1 MKLNPY
7 LSLCVLLLAVLAC
20 GLPSA
25 APAAPTAVSLPPTPD
40 LPFSASPA
48 PQNPAGG
55 NPPAATPQFSNTIRE
70 EFDGKLSPGIGW
82 TWLRQDNAN
91 WSLAAA
97 PGRLRI
103 NLSTSGYLTGLPS
116 NVLTTAAPA
125 GDFDIRTLVRFVPTA
140 NFEMAGLIVIFEERA
155 VLQLGRA
162 YCDLGSCIGSGY
174 YFDNLQNGSAV
185 GGNFGTTG
193 SSGESVLRLV
203 RQGDLYTAYYQVDGV
218 NWIQLGSHTV
228 DRPPLSIGLIAAQAP
243 SAGAYAEFDWFEI
256 SQP

>member
-1 MKLNPY
+1 MKPNSY
-7 LSLCVLLLAVLAC
+7 LFVYVLLLAVLAC
-20 GLPSA
+20 GFPSVA
-25 APAAPTAVSLPPTPD
+25 FPEPTAISLPPTPN

-55 NPPAATPQFSNTIRE
+55 NPPAVTPQFSNTIRE

-97 PGRLRI
+97 PGKLRI

-116 NVLTTAAPA
+116 NILTTAAPA
-125 GDFDIRTLVRFVPTA
+125 GDFDIRTLVRFAPTV
-140 NFEMAGLIVIFEERA
+140 NFETAGLIVIFEERS

-174 YFDNLQNGSAV
+174 YFDHLQNGSPV

-203 RQGDLYTAYYQVDGV
+203 RQGYLYTAYYQVDGV

-228 DRPPLSIGLIAAQAP
+228 DRAPLSIGLIAAQAP